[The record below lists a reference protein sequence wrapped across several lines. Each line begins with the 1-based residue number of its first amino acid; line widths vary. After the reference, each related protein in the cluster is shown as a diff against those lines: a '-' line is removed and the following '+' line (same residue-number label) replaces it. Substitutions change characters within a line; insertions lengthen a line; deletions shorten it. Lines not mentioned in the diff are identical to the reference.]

1 VSLRSSSHA
10 RSHGH
15 SHPQPAS
22 PQQQAP
28 SRGHGP
34 RDVHPADETGPLPT
48 EAAGIH
54 ALRRARPG
62 RGKNFISEVLLPSLF
77 SRKLGQKRPKHEKPI
92 FPRLGPG
99 QVCITWIGHASF
111 LIQTPKHNI
120 LVDPNWANW
129 MLVIRRLRHAG
140 FEIEDLPDIDLVLIT
155 HAHFDHLNR
164 RSLRKIA
171 ARQPI
176 VVPSGVANL
185 VHDLGFEKVHEMNW
199 WDTWTFRGLE
209 VTFTP
214 AKHWGARVLHDK
226 HRGYGGY
233 NVRFRDEAGDRSVFH
248 CGDTAYF
255 DGLKEI
261 GTRLKPEIVLMPIGA
276 YENPS
281 KRDVHIGPEQA
292 VCAFREL
299 QGKTMVP
306 MHFGTYRLS
315 FEPLHEP
322 AQRLLTAAAREG
334 ITQRIQFL
342 VEGMPHVF

>member
-1 VSLRSSSHA
+1 VS
-10 RSHGH
+10 
-15 SHPQPAS
+15 
-22 PQQQAP
+22 
-28 SRGHGP
+28 P
-34 RDVHPADETGPLPT
+34 RPRHDVHPADATGPLPT
-48 EAAGIH
+48 EAEGIR
-54 ALRRARPG
+54 ALRRPRPG
-62 RGKNFISEVLLPSLF
+62 RGRNFITEVLLPSLF
-77 SRKLGQKRPKHEKPI
+77 SKKQGVRNKPI
-92 FPRLGPG
+92 FPALSPG
-99 QVCITWIGHASF
+99 QLCITWIGHASF
-111 LIQTPKHNI
+111 LIQTPEHNI

-140 FEIEDLPDIDLVLIT
+140 FDIEDLPDIDLVLIT

-164 RSLRKIA
+164 RSLRRIA

-199 WDTWTFRGLE
+199 WDTWTFRGLSI
-209 VTFTP
+209 TFTP
-214 AKHWGARVLHDK
+214 AKHWGARVLTDR

-233 NVRFRDEAGDRSVFH
+233 VIRYEGRSVFH

-255 DGLKEI
+255 DEFKEI
-261 GTRLKPEIVLMPIGA
+261 GTRLQPEIVLMPIGA

-299 QGKTMVP
+299 QARTMVP

-315 FEPLHEP
+315 FEPLMEP

-334 ITQRIQFL
+334 VSQQIKFL
-342 VEGMPHVF
+342 TEGMPQVF